1 VTVPPMPPVPPVP
14 EPVTSVPHRLTR
26 VCWASAVVIAVG
38 SVALALA
45 LEGASAGSA
54 ASGNAGAGSAAA
66 GIGGAS
72 SYGVAF
78 TPVTRAMVALFGLG
92 CAGLLLLLT
101 RPRLVADADGL
112 RVRNVGRWRWLPWGV
127 VQGVRLDDASPWMA
141 VDLADDET
149 VPVLAVQAADG
160 ARARATFAAVRDLHR
175 RAAGAGGTA
184 PPRGDFPGAGS
195 PHAGP
200 DGPPTLRP

>member
-1 VTVPPMPPVPPVP
+1 MPPEPPVP
-14 EPVTSVPHRLTR
+14 ERVTSAPHRLTR
-26 VCWASAVVIAVG
+26 VCWASALVIAVG
-38 SVALALA
+38 SVVLALA

-112 RVRNVGRWRWLPWGV
+112 RMRNVGRWRSLPWGV
-127 VQGVRLDDASPWMA
+127 VHGVRLDDASPWMA

-149 VPVLAVQAADG
+149 VPVLAVQSADG
-160 ARARATFAAVRDLHR
+160 ARADAVFAAVRDLHR
-175 RAAGAGGTA
+175 RAVGAGGA
-184 PPRGDFPGAGS
+184 GPRGAGAASPGS
-195 PHAGP
+195 